1 MTGAELRAWRE
12 RLGKDEAWAAALLES
27 LPGAPASAE
36 IGCGPGQGLIR
47 LRAAES
53 VADGYAY
60 HAFLRKTLRAALE
73 AEEARQAAECG
84 PVEPVC
90 PEGVRETLGIVRD
103 GRANTSIHLTATGGI
118 VGSFAAV
125 RIETDGRIFTDASGQ
140 GCSPAL
146 LEYAAALSRY
156 RAAIHAASDRQRKL
170 DAVRAAEE
178 AHKVTDAACDAALAA
193 ACDAEDKY
201 TTAYEAA
208 IKTAR
213 ALDAALREAGL

>member
-73 AEEARQAAECG
+73 AEERAQARITQGKDVWGTRVGIKGHGYFMLLVHPCG
-84 PVEPVC
+84 
-90 PEGVRETLGIVRD
+90 
-103 GRANTSIHLTATGGI
+103 
-118 VGSFAAV
+118 
-125 RIETDGRIFTDASGQ
+125 RIEPLGQ
-140 GCSPAL
+140 NDDPTPAL
-146 LEYAAALSRY
+146 LRYVADLSECRAAL
-156 RAAIHAASDRQRKL
+156 HAASDRQRKL
-170 DAVRAAEE
+170 DAVELAQKA
-178 AHKVTDAACDAALAA
+178 KDAACEARDKADGYARDAHRLAEQA
-193 ACDAEDKY
+193 QH
-201 TTAYEAA
+201 
-208 IKTAR
+208 
-213 ALDAALREAGL
+213 ALDAARREAGL